1 MDGFD
6 TNGYKDRVGDFDATS
21 STAFNWNQTAN
32 SFNPGSSTPGL
43 VSSLA
48 TNGTDTIGSNG
59 RVAASVNGVT
69 QTVVF
74 YLSSSN
80 TGFMVQEDA
89 NVGGAFTAQATQ

>member
-6 TNGYKDRVGDFDATS
+6 VSGYKDRVGDFDSTS

-32 SFNPGSSTPGL
+32 SFNPSTGIGVVTAL
-43 VSSLA
+43 G

-59 RVAASVNGVT
+59 RVAATVNGVT
-69 QTVVF
+69 TTVVF
-74 YLSSSN
+74 YLSSTN

-89 NVGGAFTAQATQ
+89 NVGGAFAQQASQ